1 MSCTTISEST
11 QRARKAHRCSW
22 CGQPIPVG
30 EVYVRT
36 RFAFEG
42 DPGSNKFHLECDK
55 AAEDD
60 YAEWGEG
67 FMPYENE
74 RPAKVAQSETEGDAN
89 G

>member
-1 MSCTTISEST
+1 MSCTIIAEST

-30 EVYVRT
+30 EEYVRT
-36 RFAFEG
+36 RFVFEG
-42 DPGSNKFHLECDK
+42 DPGSNKFHMECDK
-55 AAEDD
+55 AAAED

-74 RPAKVAQSETEGDAN
+74 RPTSKPEANAK
-89 G
+89 

>member
-1 MSCTTISEST
+1 MSFTLIGESKR
-11 QRARKAHRCSW
+11 RARIAHRCSW
-22 CGQPIPVG
+22 CGQPIQVG

-36 RFAFEG
+36 RFVFEG

-55 AAEDD
+55 AAADD

-74 RPAKVAQSETEGDAN
+74 RPAKLAVPETEG
-89 G
+89 GPK